1 MLLNQLRYVI
11 KVHECGSISKAAEL
25 LFITQPSLSQQIML
39 LEKELCV
46 QLFIRHKRGVT
57 ATQAGE
63 GFAADC
69 AKIIS
74 DIDNMLEKMK
84 NYAPTAKGKI
94 KVGVLWIF
102 ADLGLAELL
111 SDFCKTYPDIETK
124 ITVDGSVK
132 LLEMLKNRELDVIF
146 YIDSDHRSRPDAL
159 HMTKMYDADMVL
171 LLPAEHRLAQKEHL
185 HITDIEGENVVLPDK
200 DSAIYARLIEQL
212 RFFNVKPRV
221 IAQSSQ
227 TDITIACAENGMAIS
242 FVSDVIA
249 RKYRSVK
256 TTIRPFKPLIK
267 REVFY
272 ATLEETLAIPAVRLL
287 TEFAGLRSAA
297 AEIHGESGAVLKN

>member
-39 LEKELCV
+39 LEKELHV

-63 GFAADC
+63 EFAYDC
-69 AKIIS
+69 VKIIS
-74 DIDNMLEKMK
+74 DIDNVLERIK

-111 SDFCKTYPDIETK
+111 SDFCKMYPDIETK
-124 ITVDGSVK
+124 ITIDGSVK

-146 YIDSDHRSRPDAL
+146 YIDSDYRLRLDSL
-159 HMTKMYDADMVL
+159 HLTKMYDSDMVL
-171 LLPAEHRLAQKEHL
+171 VLPAGHKLAQKECL
-185 HITDIEGENVVLPDK
+185 HITDIEGENVVLPNK
-200 DSAIYARLIEQL
+200 DSAIYARLSEQL
-212 RFFNVKPRV
+212 RSFNVKPRV

-227 TDITIACAENGMAIS
+227 TDVTIACAENGMGIA
-242 FVSDVIA
+242 FVSDAIA
-249 RKYRSVK
+249 LKYRSNK
-256 TTIRPFKPLIK
+256 TIIRPFKPLIK

-272 ATLEETLAIPAVRLL
+272 ATLEETLAIPAIRLL
-287 TEFAGLRSAA
+287 TEFVGLRGAA
-297 AEIHGESGAVLKN
+297 AEIRGDSGAVSEN